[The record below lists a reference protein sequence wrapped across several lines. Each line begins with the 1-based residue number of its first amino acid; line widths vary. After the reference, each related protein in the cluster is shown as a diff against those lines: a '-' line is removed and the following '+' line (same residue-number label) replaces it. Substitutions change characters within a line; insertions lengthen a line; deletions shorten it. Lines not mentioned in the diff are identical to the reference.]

1 MQKSSTKYQQMKFS
15 IIRRNKRLSQQLKIN
30 VIYTTDKRR
39 KTTQSFKSI
48 VKKHATKFI
57 HDESLSKLGIK
68 GNYLDLMKCIK
79 ENMCIILNGEC
90 FPTKIRNKK
99 QGYPPPPPHTHT
111 PPSPLYSTWYSKSQS
126 MQQEIEAQILEKKKK
141 KKRIKKLI
149 SHLQCMSLICIP
161 LQKLIFLSK
170 SKTSQTE

>member
-141 KKRIKKLI
+141 KKKNQETYQSLAMYEPYLHSTSKINFFKQIKNKLD
-149 SHLQCMSLICIP
+149 
-161 LQKLIFLSK
+161 
-170 SKTSQTE
+170 

>member
-1 MQKSSTKYQQMKFS
+1 MKFS

-111 PPSPLYSTWYSKSQS
+111 TITTLLNMVFKVPVNATRNRGIDTGK
-126 MQQEIEAQILEKKKK
+126 EKKKK
-141 KKRIKKLI
+141 KN
-149 SHLQCMSLICIP
+149 QE
-161 LQKLIFLSK
+161 
-170 SKTSQTE
+170 TY

>member
-1 MQKSSTKYQQMKFS
+1 MKFS

-111 PPSPLYSTWYSKSQS
+111 TITTLLNMVFKVPVNATRNRGIDTGK
-126 MQQEIEAQILEKKKK
+126 EKK

-170 SKTSQTE
+170 SKTS